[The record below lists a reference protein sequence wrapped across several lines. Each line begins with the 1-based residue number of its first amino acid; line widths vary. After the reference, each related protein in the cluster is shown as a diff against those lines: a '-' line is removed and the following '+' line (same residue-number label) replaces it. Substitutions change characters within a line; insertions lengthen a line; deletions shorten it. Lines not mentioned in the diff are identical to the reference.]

1 MPMGDWDR
9 LKHHISD
16 YLEGN
21 LDNSTRK
28 EFEEEIS
35 RNDEL
40 KKVTGR
46 VEKLS
51 HMLTN
56 LPEYKCS
63 DDFNQKLRERI
74 HNQSSSKLDNIPI
87 KKISF
92 AISFAVLLVI
102 VVFSFNTFT
111 GSDDPANNLPESS
124 NIESNQSDPG
134 YQNKVQPP
142 SQVRASSRQVD
153 VKTIQDNEAA
163 SDSLSRKNLKKIQD
177 QDNIKQVDE
186 VKK

>member
-1 MPMGDWDR
+1 MGDWDR
-9 LKHHISD
+9 QKHHISD

-21 LDNSTRK
+21 LDNSTRN
-28 EFEEEIS
+28 EFEKEIS
-35 RNDEL
+35 KNDEL

-51 HMLTN
+51 HMLKN
-56 LPEYKCS
+56 LPEHKCS

-74 HNQSSSKLDNIPI
+74 HNESSSKLDTIPI

-92 AISFAVLLVI
+92 ALSFAVLLVL
-102 VVFSFNTFT
+102 VVFSFNTFI
-111 GSDDPANNLPESS
+111 GNEEPANNLPEST
-124 NIESNQSDPG
+124 NVEPNQSDPG
-134 YQNKVQPP
+134 YQNKLQSPKQVQ
-142 SQVRASSRQVD
+142 ASSRQVD
-153 VKTIQDNEAA
+153 VKTIQENEAT